1 MSQARVLAVANQKG
15 GVGKTTTAVN
25 VSAYLALGLRVLL
38 VDLDPQAN
46 ATSSLGLDP
55 SGVEL
60 STYDALIGQAQLADA
75 IVNSGRPQL
84 DIAPASRALAGAQ
97 VELVELSDRE
107 YRLERALAQV
117 LDRYEVVFV
126 DTPPS
131 LGILTLNALVAADRL
146 LAPVQCEYLALEG
159 VAQLM
164 ETIELVRATL
174 NPRLQLL
181 GMLMTMFDPRTRL
194 SSQVVDEV
202 RRHFPDQTFDT
213 VIPRSVRLSEA
224 PSYGKPV
231 LRPRTRA
238 RVVRA
243 GRASTAWVAAWARS
257 SLAPRSVC
265 GKCQSTRFIPIPGS
279 RALTSTSR
287 NWKSWRNRFASTA
300 CCSPSWSANCRM
312 DRSS

>member
-1 MSQARVLAVANQKG
+1 MSARIVAVANQKG

-25 VSAYLALGLRVLL
+25 VGAYLALGVRVLL

-55 SGVEL
+55 NGVEL
-60 STYDALIGQAQLADA
+60 STYDALIGQAPLQAA
-75 IVNSGRPQL
+75 IVDTGRAQL

-97 VELVELSDRE
+97 VELVDLPDRERRLKNVLSDVTDA
-107 YRLERALAQV
+107 Y
-117 LDRYEVVFV
+117 DVVIV

-131 LGILTLNALVAADRL
+131 LGILTLNALVAADLL

-174 NPRLQLL
+174 NPRLELL
-181 GMLMTMFDPRTRL
+181 GMLMTMYDPRTRL
-194 SSQVVDEV
+194 SPQVVDEV
-202 RRHFPDQTFDT
+202 RRHFPERTFQT

-231 LRPRTRA
+231 LEYEP
-238 RVVRA
+238 
-243 GRASTAWVAAWARS
+243 
-257 SLAPRSVC
+257 
-265 GKCQSTRFIPIPGS
+265 
-279 RALTSTSR
+279 TSR
-287 NWKSWRNRFASTA
+287 GASA
-300 CCSPSWSANCRM
+300 YADLAQELIERGLL
-312 DRSS
+312 RR

>member
-1 MSQARVLAVANQKG
+1 MSGAHIIAVANQKG

-25 VSAYLALGLRVLL
+25 VGAYLALGVRVLL

-60 STYDALIGQAQLADA
+60 STYDALIGTAPLSAVIVDTGRAQLA
-75 IVNSGRPQL
+75 L
-84 DIAPASRALAGAQ
+84 APASRALAGAQ
-97 VELVELSDRE
+97 VELVDMADRDQ
-107 YRLERALAQV
+107 RLKLAL
-117 LDRYEVVFV
+117 REVVDNYDVVIV

-131 LGILTLNALVAADRL
+131 LGILTLNAMAAADSL

-174 NPRLQLL
+174 NPRLELL
-181 GMLMTMFDPRTRL
+181 GMLMTMYDPRTRL
-194 SSQVVDEV
+194 SPQVVDEV
-202 RRHFPDQTFDT
+202 RRHFPDRTFQT

-231 LRPRTRA
+231 LEYEP
-238 RVVRA
+238 
-243 GRASTAWVAAWARS
+243 
-257 SLAPRSVC
+257 
-265 GKCQSTRFIPIPGS
+265 
-279 RALTSTSR
+279 TSR
-287 NWKSWRNRFASTA
+287 GASA
-300 CCSPSWSANCRM
+300 YADLSQELIERGLL
-312 DRSS
+312 RR

>member
-1 MSQARVLAVANQKG
+1 MSVLAVANQKG

-25 VSAYLALGLRVLL
+25 LSAYLALGVRVLL

-55 SGVEL
+55 NGVEL
-60 STYDALIGQAQLADA
+60 STYEALIGQAGLPA
-75 IVNSGRPQL
+75 VVVSSGRQQL
-84 DIAPASRALAGAQ
+84 DLAPASRALAGAQ
-97 VELVELSDRE
+97 VELVDMADRE
-107 YRLERALAQV
+107 RRLRDALTDVAPGY
-117 LDRYEVVFV
+117 DVVIV

-131 LGILTLNALVAADRL
+131 LGILTLNALVAADLL

-174 NPRLQLL
+174 NPRLELL

-194 SSQVVDEV
+194 SPQVVDEV
-202 RRHFPDQTFDT
+202 RRHFPDHTLQT

-231 LRPRTRA
+231 LEYEP
-238 RVVRA
+238 
-243 GRASTAWVAAWARS
+243 
-257 SLAPRSVC
+257 
-265 GKCQSTRFIPIPGS
+265 
-279 RALTSTSR
+279 TSR
-287 NWKSWRNRFASTA
+287 GAGAYADLAQELIQRGLLRT
-300 CCSPSWSANCRM
+300 
-312 DRSS
+312 

>member
-1 MSQARVLAVANQKG
+1 MTRAKVLAVANQKG

-25 VSAYLALGLRVLL
+25 LSAYLALGLRVLL

-55 SGVEL
+55 NGVEL
-60 STYDALIGQAQLADA
+60 STYDALIGQASLAEA
-75 IVNSGRPQL
+75 IVTSGRPQL
-84 DIAPASRALAGAQ
+84 DLAPASRALAGAQ
-97 VELVELSDRE
+97 VELVTLEDRE
-107 YRLERALAQV
+107 RRLERALADV
-117 LDRYEVVFV
+117 LDRYALVLI

-131 LGILTLNALVAADRL
+131 LGLLTLNALVAADLL

-174 NPRLQLL
+174 NPRLELL
-181 GMLMTMFDPRTRL
+181 GMLMTMYDPRTRL

-202 RRHFPDQTFDT
+202 RRHFPDRTFET

-231 LRPRTRA
+231 LEYEP
-238 RVVRA
+238 
-243 GRASTAWVAAWARS
+243 
-257 SLAPRSVC
+257 
-265 GKCQSTRFIPIPGS
+265 
-279 RALTSTSR
+279 TSR
-287 NWKSWRNRFASTA
+287 GASA
-300 CCSPSWSANCRM
+300 YADLAQELIQRGLL
-312 DRSS
+312 R

>member
-1 MSQARVLAVANQKG
+1 VLAVANQKG

-55 SGVEL
+55 NGIEL
-60 STYDALIGQAQLADA
+60 STYDVLIGQSPLGEA
-75 IVNSGRPQL
+75 VVSSGRQQL
-84 DIAPASRALAGAQ
+84 DLAPASRALAGAQ
-97 VELVELSDRE
+97 VELVEMADRE
-107 YRLERALAQV
+107 RRLALALDGVAASYDVV
-117 LDRYEVVFV
+117 LV

-131 LGILTLNALVAADRL
+131 LGILTLNALVAADLL

-164 ETIELVRATL
+164 ETIDLVRATL
-174 NPRLQLL
+174 NPRLELL

-194 SSQVVDEV
+194 SLQVVEEV
-202 RRHFPDQTFDT
+202 RRHFPDKTFQT

-231 LRPRTRA
+231 LEYEP
-238 RVVRA
+238 
-243 GRASTAWVAAWARS
+243 
-257 SLAPRSVC
+257 
-265 GKCQSTRFIPIPGS
+265 
-279 RALTSTSR
+279 TSR
-287 NWKSWRNRFASTA
+287 GASAYADLAQELIQRGLLRT
-300 CCSPSWSANCRM
+300 
-312 DRSS
+312 

>member
-1 MSQARVLAVANQKG
+1 MSKVVAVANQKG

-25 VSAYLALGLRVLL
+25 LSAYLALGLRVLL

-55 SGVEL
+55 NGVEL
-60 STYDALIGQAQLADA
+60 STYDALIGQASLAEA
-75 IVNSGRPQL
+75 IVSSGRPQL
-84 DIAPASRALAGAQ
+84 DLAPASRALAGAQ
-97 VELVELSDRE
+97 VELVELEDRE
-107 YRLERALAQV
+107 RRLKRALADV
-117 LDRYEVVFV
+117 LGNYDLVVV

-174 NPRLQLL
+174 NPRLELL
-181 GMLMTMFDPRTRL
+181 GMLMTMYDPRTRL
-194 SSQVVDEV
+194 SPQVVDEV
-202 RRHFPDQTFDT
+202 RRHFPDRTFET

-231 LRPRTRA
+231 LEYEPTSK
-238 RVVRA
+238 
-243 GRASTAWVAAWARS
+243 GASAYAD
-257 SLAPRSVC
+257 LAQELIQR
-265 GKCQSTRFIPIPGS
+265 GLLR
-279 RALTSTSR
+279 
-287 NWKSWRNRFASTA
+287 
-300 CCSPSWSANCRM
+300 
-312 DRSS
+312 